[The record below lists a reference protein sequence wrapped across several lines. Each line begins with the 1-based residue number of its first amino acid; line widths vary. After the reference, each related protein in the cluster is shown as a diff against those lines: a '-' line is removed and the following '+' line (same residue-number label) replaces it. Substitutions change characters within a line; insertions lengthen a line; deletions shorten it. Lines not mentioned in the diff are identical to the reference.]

1 MGVSQGSNYLGSPV
15 ELWGLVQR
23 VPRMTHSS
31 FSGLGKNLLD
41 GASSALPGARLGAK
55 PVCLAYYAVCVLV
68 YFYSAITA
76 REIDTL
82 TSVLFVFLVS

>member
-1 MGVSQGSNYLGSPV
+1 MLADISDKTIFSIIHI
-15 ELWGLVQR
+15 QR

-31 FSGLGKNLLD
+31 FSGLDENLFA
-41 GASSALPGARLGAK
+41 GASSALPGVRLNAK
-55 PVCLAYYAVCVLV
+55 PVCLAYYAASVLV

-76 REIDTL
+76 RAIDTL